1 MRLLTARSTV
11 QPRLGEFLFP
21 FFIAAIE
28 EMEEEDCPKDR
39 AFSPTLESFKSY
51 MAVYSKYIPEKIRVE
66 KRLAEIKEYG
76 KTKRVKKEMPRYPE
90 KASAVVFRFTNR
102 RTGIS

>member
-1 MRLLTARSTV
+1 
-11 QPRLGEFLFP
+11 
-21 FFIAAIE
+21 
-28 EMEEEDCPKDR
+28 MEVEDSPKDR

-51 MAVYSKYIPEKIRVE
+51 MAVYAKYIPEKIRVE

-90 KASAVVFRFTNR
+90 KAGVACF
-102 RTGIS
+102 

>member
-1 MRLLTARSTV
+1 
-11 QPRLGEFLFP
+11 
-21 FFIAAIE
+21 
-28 EMEEEDCPKDR
+28 MEVEDSPEDR
-39 AFSPTLESFKSY
+39 ALSPTLESFKSY

-90 KASAVVFRFTNR
+90 KAGTVAFGLTYR
-102 RTGIS
+102 RTGTR

>member
-1 MRLLTARSTV
+1 
-11 QPRLGEFLFP
+11 
-21 FFIAAIE
+21 
-28 EMEEEDCPKDR
+28 MEVEDSPKDR
-39 AFSPTLESFKSY
+39 ALSPTLESFKSY

-90 KASAVVFRFTNR
+90 KAGTMAFGFTHR
-102 RTGIS
+102 RTGTR